1 MKKNHARFLAKNT
14 ASVPRKFPLFFATL
28 AKRRLKHGVFRSI
41 TDLFIRK
48 GNLTMSSPATQ
59 QPTPQLFFQTIN
71 SYQRTEALKAAI
83 ELEVFM
89 AIGEGNSAVP
99 EIAKRCQTSERGM
112 RILCDYLCI
121 MGFLAKDGGRY
132 SLTQD
137 SAVFLDKRSPAYLGG
152 AVEFLLSPML
162 TDGFKDLAAAVRK
175 GGAVISEEGVVAPEH
190 PIWVKF
196 ARAMAPVTAMP
207 SQLMAKLVDE
217 KADRKLKI
225 LDIAAGHGLYGIAFA
240 KNNPQAEIVALDWAP
255 VLEVAKENA
264 RNAAVSDRYS
274 TIEGSAFDVEYGS
287 GYDLVLL
294 TNFLHHFDTATC
306 ETLLRKVRAALA
318 DGGRASTLEFVPNED
333 HISPPEEAGFSSS
346 IGTWYRQSRLSR
358 HLHQRDPSGRPPE
371 PRPTPPQPR
380 HRRCLWLLR

>member
-1 MKKNHARFLAKNT
+1 
-14 ASVPRKFPLFFATL
+14 
-28 AKRRLKHGVFRSI
+28 
-41 TDLFIRK
+41 
-48 GNLTMSSPATQ
+48 
-59 QPTPQLFFQTIN
+59 
-71 SYQRTEALKAAI
+71 
-83 ELEVFM
+83 
-89 AIGEGNSAVP
+89 
-99 EIAKRCQTSERGM
+99 M

-121 MGFLAKDGGRY
+121 IGFLAKDGGRY

-137 SAVFLDKRSPAYLGG
+137 SAMFLDKRSPAYLSG
-152 AVEFLLSPML
+152 AIEFQLSPML
-162 TDGFKDLAAAVRK
+162 ADGFKDLAAAVRK

-196 ARAMAPVTAMP
+196 AYAMAPMAAMP
-207 SQLMAKLVDE
+207 SHLMAKLVDE
-217 KADRKLKI
+217 KADRNLKT

-306 ETLLRKVRAALA
+306 EKLLRKVCTALA
-318 DGGRASTLEFVPNED
+318 DTGRAVALEFVPNED
-333 HISPPEEAGFSSS
+333 RISPPEAAGFSMMMLG
-346 IGTWYRQSRLSR
+346 GT
-358 HLHQRDPSGRPPE
+358 PSGDAYTFSELERMFINTGFARGEIHPLPPSIE
-371 PRPTPPQPR
+371 QVVISQK
-380 HRRCLWLLR
+380 

>member
-1 MKKNHARFLAKNT
+1 M
-14 ASVPRKFPLFFATL
+14 
-28 AKRRLKHGVFRSI
+28 
-41 TDLFIRK
+41 
-48 GNLTMSSPATQ
+48 LTPPTQ
-59 QPTPQLFFQTIN
+59 QPTPQLFFETTN

-83 ELEVFM
+83 ELEVFT
-89 AIGEGNSAVP
+89 AIGEGNTAVL

-121 MGFLAKDGGRY
+121 IGFLVKVGGSY

-137 SAVFLDKRSPAYLGG
+137 CAVFLDKRSPAYLGG
-152 AVEFLLSPML
+152 AIEFLLSPML
-162 TDGFKDLAAAVRK
+162 TGGFKDLAAAVRK
-175 GGAVISEEGVVAPEH
+175 GGAVISEEAVVAPEH
-190 PIWVKF
+190 PVWVKF
-196 ARAMAPVTAMP
+196 ARAMAPMVAMP

-217 KADRKLKI
+217 KADRDLKI

-240 KNNPQAEIVALDWAP
+240 KNNPHARIVALDWAP

-306 ETLLRKVRAALA
+306 EQLLRKVCAALA
-318 DGGRASTLEFVPNED
+318 EGGRAVTLEFVPNED
-333 HISPPEEAGFSSS
+333 RVSPPEAAGFSLMML
-346 IGTWYRQSRLSR
+346 GVT
-358 HLHQRDPSGRPPE
+358 PSGDAYTFLELERMFSNAGFARSEIHPLPPSI
-371 PRPTPPQPR
+371 QQLVIS
-380 HRRCLWLLR
+380 HKQLRESSD